1 MKYYYILALTLH
13 LFVGMYYAPSSER
26 FVSGLDLLRKRA
38 PILGGN

>member
-1 MKYYYILALTLH
+1 MKYYFLDLTFL
-13 LFVGMYYAPSSER
+13 LFSGMYYAPSSER